1 MLFLNVV
8 AESISKSFKV
18 VASNAVHV
26 NQSIMN
32 ISSVWLANKPAD
44 EALAAHVLRD
54 GVLFTAE
61 LRERVDDDTK
71 HHVQSCEYKKFTNN
85 TGIRALSWPMTI
97 QKEITKITRTPT
109 SVKLA
114 TTGLVALFSGK
125 TLSPRLLMS
134 PE

>member
-1 MLFLNVV
+1 
-8 AESISKSFKV
+8 
-18 VASNAVHV
+18 
-26 NQSIMN
+26 MN
-32 ISSVWLANKPAD
+32 ISSVWLAHKPAD